1 MPPPYQDMDALRSGT
16 VEEYVAFLRQNK
28 MHACYS
34 GEVVEIHFL
43 MAAMDTFGIL
53 EWWDD
58 DNSLKD
64 NNWQPKSEQI
74 RECIRRLI
82 AHENRPALRAW
93 YQQFQVPEAG
103 ETNPMILNSAAER
116 LRRYLSCQIGEK
128 LW

>member
-1 MPPPYQDMDALRSGT
+1 MPPPYDSVDSLRAGN
-16 VEEYVAFLRQNK
+16 VEEYVAYLRANK

-34 GEVVEIHFL
+34 GEVVEIHYL

-64 NNWQPKSEQI
+64 NDWQPKSEQI
-74 RECIRRLI
+74 RECIGRLI
-82 AHENRPALRAW
+82 APENRPALRAW
-93 YQQFQVPEAG
+93 YRQFQSPEAG

-116 LRRYLSCQIGEK
+116 LRRYLSHRIGEN
-128 LW
+128 L